1 MKYQE
6 VDQFLALSHK
16 NSTPSVTTYNN
27 SDNDIYNDDASVSNT
42 NDIDTAVQPTAPSG
56 DTVPSTSD
64 QNLALTTSLASNNFT
79 PIFAAF
85 FQAMTSSILSTTTGS
100 TLASIENGNTSP
112 MNRNQS
118 NMTSSNV
125 GISKKFCQIKLKIIT
140 YTFFIGS
147 ACNFIYQ

>member
-6 VDQFLALSHK
+6 VDQFLVLPHK
-16 NSTPSVTTYNN
+16 NSTSSVTTYN
-27 SDNDIYNDDASVSNT
+27 SDNDIYNDDASISDT

-64 QNLALTTSLASNNFT
+64 QNLAFTTSLASNNFT

-100 TLASIENGNTSP
+100 TLASIENSNTSP
-112 MNRNQS
+112 TNRNQS

-140 YTFFIGS
+140 YIFFIGS
-147 ACNFIYQ
+147 TCNFIYQ